1 MSNEITTVLDELR
14 QDHRNMAVLLNYL
27 EREAEKIFNGD
38 DTDFELVHDIM
49 QYMTVY
55 PDAVHHPKEDR
66 IYAELKAAR
75 PDLSQGMSRVTD
87 EHRSIAEQ
95 SLSLRDKIE
104 QVIAGDFVE
113 RNAVVADAMRYIEA
127 LRKHMRWEETDLFRR
142 VDRMIADGHT
152 LIDTSIMVSGDDPLF
167 GARVEERFERLL
179 ESTRP
184 AK

>member
-1 MSNEITTVLDELR
+1 MSNEIATVLDELR
-14 QDHRNMAVLLNYL
+14 LDHRNMAVLLNYL
-27 EREAEKIFNGD
+27 ERESEHVYGGGD
-38 DTDFELVHDIM
+38 ADFELLHDIM

-75 PDLSQGMSRVTD
+75 PDLSQGLSRITG
-87 EHRSIAEQ
+87 EHRDIAEQ
-95 SLSLRDKIE
+95 SLALRDKVA

-113 RNAVVADAMRYIEA
+113 RKTVVADAVRYIES

-152 LIDTSIMVSGDDPLF
+152 LIDKSIIVGGDDPLF

-184 AK
+184 AQ